1 MTQEEGGGSNDGED
15 KLQIVKDLLNT
26 TKARSELSQV
36 SQERD
41 GLRLEL
47 LEQESVLD
55 QTRNENQTLQEEIK
69 RMAADQEQLRQAYQT
84 TEMKL
89 KAITEYFEQKETHLH
104 RKIGEEEIVRQR
116 VESREAYA
124 KERAEHAETE
134 REKER

>member
-1 MTQEEGGGSNDGED
+1 MTQDEGGVSNGGKDN
-15 KLQIVKDLLNT
+15 LQIVKDLLDT

-36 SQERD
+36 SHVRD
-41 GLRLEL
+41 GLRMEL

-55 QTRNENQTLQEEIK
+55 ETRNQNQSLQEEIRK
-69 RMAADQEQLRQAYQT
+69 MAAEQEQLRQTYLA